1 MTTQGSDENRTVNEA
16 AGRQGILSFF
26 QNTTTQEKPIEVI
39 ESEDDQPN
47 GEQITKQQ
55 PEAQSLKGKSSS
67 TGELVSTKKQE
78 AQKEKERRKR
88 QREEEKRRREQ
99 EREDEKRRREEQKE
113 EEKRKREKRKE
124 DQKEKREELKR
135 RKESEKRQREEEK
148 LKKEQ
153 EKKLKQEAKERSQ
166 ARIGNFFKKVSDSSK
181 QLNVAS
187 DYEKFFLPFYA
198 KESVSVNITI
208 PFSHSKLDE
217 SKNRIDMMLKRNDDD
232 VTRWLAAGQGSI
244 KPPQQPGYTAVTLL
258 QQMTSKEATDEE
270 LKNLLSLIPQKY
282 IKFYENVRPP
292 YMGTYS
298 KSVLLPADD
307 PFSTKDTGYN
317 YDYDSDLE
325 WINEED
331 EEEGGGVDNL
341 ESGEED
347 EDEEDEEPSEGEF
360 DGFLDAED
368 NINNLHS
375 NKRKFIGPLIPTV
388 CLRTNQDTM
397 QEDDRC
403 YFDMVSVQYLMAD
416 QSFPIDPLHYIKPNG
431 ESHTAPKGFSSDS
444 QHDSYSSSSVSPE
457 KKKAKSL
464 ISEPKDLLKLFDE
477 VQDSTF
483 SLGTVTEIAQKN
495 LPFYSKQTIKNTVK
509 QYAARSSVKG
519 ETARKWMIKDKE
531 HWGNL
536 RSSYDNN

>member
-1 MTTQGSDENRTVNEA
+1 MTTRGSDENRTVNEA

-39 ESEDDQPN
+39 ECEDDQPN
-47 GEQITKQQ
+47 EEQTTEQQ
-55 PEAQSLKGKSSS
+55 SEAQSLRRKSSNKK
-67 TGELVSTKKQE
+67 ELVSIKKQE
-78 AQKEKERRKR
+78 AQKEKDRRKR
-88 QREEEKRRREQ
+88 QREEEKRRRDQ

-113 EEKRKREKRKE
+113 EERRKREKRKE
-124 DQKEKREELKR
+124 DQKERREELKR
-135 RKESEKRQREEEK
+135 RKELEKRQREEEK
-148 LKKEQ
+148 LRKEQ

-166 ARIGNFFKKVSDSSK
+166 ARIGNFFRKVSDSSK

-198 KESVSVNITI
+198 KEGVSVNTTI

-217 SKNRIDMMLKRNDDD
+217 SKTRIDLLLKRNDDD
-232 VTRWLAAGQGSI
+232 VTRWLAASQGSI
-244 KPPQQPGYTAVTLL
+244 KPPQKPGYAAVTLL

-325 WINEED
+325 WINDED

-347 EDEEDEEPSEGEF
+347 EDEEDEEASEGEF
-360 DGFLDAED
+360 DGFLDTED
-368 NINNLHS
+368 NISNVHS
-375 NKRKFIGPLIPTV
+375 NKRRFIGPLIPTV

-403 YFDMVSVQYLMAD
+403 YYDMVSVQYLMAD
-416 QSFPIDPLHYIKPNG
+416 QSFPIDPLHYIRQNG
-431 ESHTAPKGFSSDS
+431 ESHTALKGCTSDS
-444 QHDSYSSSSVSPE
+444 QHDSCSSPSVSPE

-477 VQDSTF
+477 IQDSTF

-519 ETARKWMIKDKE
+519 ETARKWTIKDKE
-531 HWGNL
+531 HWGSL
-536 RSSYDNN
+536 RSIYDNN

>member
-16 AGRQGILSFF
+16 TGRQGILSFF

-39 ESEDDQPN
+39 ESEDDLPN
-47 GEQITKQQ
+47 EEQTTKQQ
-55 PEAQSLKGKSSS
+55 SEAQSIKGKSLNKK
-67 TGELVSTKKQE
+67 ELVSIKKQE
-78 AQKEKERRKR
+78 AQKEKERRKHE
-88 QREEEKRRREQ
+88 REEEKRRRER

-113 EEKRKREKRKE
+113 EERRKREKRKE

-135 RKESEKRQREEEK
+135 RKEMEKRQREEEK

-166 ARIGNFFKKVSDSSK
+166 ALIGNFFKKVSDSSK

-198 KESVSVNITI
+198 KEGVSVHITI

-217 SKNRIDMMLKRNDDD
+217 SKNRIDLMLKRNNDD
-232 VTRWLAAGQGSI
+232 VSRWLAARQGSI
-244 KPPQQPGYTAVTLL
+244 KPPRQPGYTAVTLL

-298 KSVLLPADD
+298 KSVLFPADD

-317 YDYDSDLE
+317 YEYDSDLE
-325 WINEED
+325 WINDED

-347 EDEEDEEPSEGEF
+347 EDEEDEEASEGEF

-368 NINNLHS
+368 NINNVHS
-375 NKRKFIGPLIPTV
+375 NKRRFIGPLIPTV
-388 CLRTNQDTM
+388 CLRTKQDTM
-397 QEDDRC
+397 QEDDKC
-403 YFDMVSVQYLMAD
+403 YYDMVSVQYLMAD
-416 QSFPIDPLHYIKPNG
+416 QSFPIDPLHYKKTNG
-431 ESHTAPKGFSSDS
+431 ESHIALRGCASDS
-444 QHDSYSSSSVSPE
+444 QHDSCSSTSVSPE

-464 ISEPKDLLKLFDE
+464 ISEPKDLLKLFNE
-477 VQDSTF
+477 IQDSTF

-519 ETARKWMIKDKE
+519 ETPRKWTIKDKE

-536 RSSYDNN
+536 RSTYDNN